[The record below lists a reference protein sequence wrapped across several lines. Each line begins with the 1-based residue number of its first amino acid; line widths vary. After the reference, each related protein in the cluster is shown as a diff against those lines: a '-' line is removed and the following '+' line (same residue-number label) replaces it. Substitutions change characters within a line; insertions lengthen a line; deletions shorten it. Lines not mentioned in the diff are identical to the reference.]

1 MATSGTTSF
10 NMEVAQIIEEAL
22 ERIGGN
28 PTSGEEAASARTT
41 LNLLL
46 THIINLSAPLNA
58 QKLYNYTTTAS
69 TASYDMP
76 DDVVNVLV
84 VTISDTSGNEI
95 ELHRDDMME
104 YQRLYKKDQLGR
116 PTTYYMQRL
125 TDKAQMY
132 LWPMPDTEYTVHC
145 RVTRKLQDVN
155 AAINNLDLPTIYLP
169 AIISGLAYYLSLKRR
184 NIDAQYRQELKMLYE
199 TELKAALE
207 EDRTRT
213 DYFVRPSLGN
223 NGGR

>member
-184 NIDAQYRQELKMLYE
+184 NIDAQYRQELKILYE

-213 DYFVRPSLGN
+213 NYYVRPTVN
-223 NGGR
+223 TGGQR

>member
-84 VTISDTSGNEI
+84 VTVSDTSGNEI

-104 YQRLYKKDQLGR
+104 YQRLYKKNQLGR

-155 AAINNLDLPTIYLP
+155 AAVDNLDLPTIYLP

-184 NIDAQYRQELKMLYE
+184 NIDAQYRQELKILYE

-213 DYFVRPSLGN
+213 NYYVRPTVN
-223 NGGR
+223 TGGQR

>member
-69 TASYDMP
+69 VASYDMP

-84 VTISDTSGNEI
+84 VTVSDTSGNEI

-213 DYFVRPSLGN
+213 DYFVRPTMN
-223 NGGR
+223 IGGQR